1 MMAFNQSDGKQLWS
15 FDLVPMTGPGSD
27 TWPPDSPEN
36 PRTGGATWT
45 SYTLDPA
52 TGLRDFPTLKVIR
65 DYRGINAE
73 QQLEFGVYADVVVP
87 AEVSVGDTVEPL
99 P

>member
-1 MMAFNQSDGKQLWS
+1 M
-15 FDLVPMTGPGSD
+15 
-27 TWPPDSPEN
+27 
-36 PRTGGATWT
+36 GGAAGPRGRRRDPVPRCVVT
-45 SYTLDPA
+45 TLDPD

-73 QQLEFGVYADVVVP
+73 QQLEFGVYAEVVEP
-87 AEVSVGDTVEPL
+87 GEVSVGDPVEPL